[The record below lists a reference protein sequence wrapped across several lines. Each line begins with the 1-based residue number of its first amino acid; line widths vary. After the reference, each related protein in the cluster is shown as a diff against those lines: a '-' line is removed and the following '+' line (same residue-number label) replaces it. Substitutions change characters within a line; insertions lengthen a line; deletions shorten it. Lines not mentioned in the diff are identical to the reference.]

1 MKVPQWSVRPP
12 TRPEF
17 RLTTRVLAD
26 RYRLGDVLGRGGAAD
41 VYEGLDLR
49 MRRPVAIKVV
59 RPESGLRTEERFH
72 DEGRLL
78 AQLQHP
84 GLVAVYDSGEEDGC
98 PYLVMQLIKGAT
110 LRRRIAAA
118 RMTPAEVGR
127 AGAALASALA
137 HVHAAGVVHRDVK
150 PSNILMDETGR
161 PHLTDFGISKLLDAA
176 ARTATG
182 PLVGTAAY
190 LAPEQVRG
198 RGAGPASDVYSLGL
212 VLIESLKGE
221 MEYGGAPLES
231 AIARLH
237 RPPAVPPHLSAG
249 LTGLLHAMTDPD
261 EHSRPDA
268 LHCFRTLAA
277 VAEEGHA
284 EPVPEAATDRTG
296 TPGAVRRAGRALLTA
311 LRRRPCPEPR

>member
-198 RGAGPASDVYSLGL
+198 RGAG
-212 VLIESLKGE
+212 
-221 MEYGGAPLES
+221 
-231 AIARLH
+231 
-237 RPPAVPPHLSAG
+237 AG
-249 LTGLLHAMTDPD
+249 LGRLQPRSGADRVPQRGDGVRGSAAGIRHSAAAPPSSRTAPPLSGPD
-261 EHSRPDA
+261 RF
-268 LHCFRTLAA
+268 CC
-277 VAEEGHA
+277 
-284 EPVPEAATDRTG
+284 
-296 TPGAVRRAGRALLTA
+296 TP
-311 LRRRPCPEPR
+311 